1 MFVLKRICLSTGL
14 YKREAVPRAMANEPN
29 PYNQT
34 PQMHGS
40 GQPPPPGQYPAFG
53 QYPVSGQYPISGQ
66 HPAPGQYQMPGQ
78 MPYPPPGQAP
88 IQYFNQAYCPQ
99 ANIPMQQ
106 EHGSDYGYGYG
117 YGSMEEN
124 KRHHTKDR
132 IKHVDTYQLF
142 SDASIRRAFIQKVY
156 SMLTLQLLITT
167 GFILVFIL
175 VEPVKHWVQ
184 KDRIVIYIAL

>member
-1 MFVLKRICLSTGL
+1 
-14 YKREAVPRAMANEPN
+14 MANNPN
-29 PYNQT
+29 PYNQS

-40 GQPPPPGQYPAFG
+40 GQPPSPGQYPVFG
-53 QYPVSGQYPISGQ
+53 QYPASGQNPIFGQ
-66 HPAPGQYQMPGQ
+66 HPAPGQYQIPGQ

-88 IQYFNQAYCPQ
+88 VQYHNQTYYPQ

-106 EHGSDYGYGYG
+106 EYGSGYG
-117 YGSMEEN
+117 YGSVDEN
-124 KRHHTKDR
+124 KRHHTQDR

-175 VEPVKHWVQ
+175 VEPVKLWVR